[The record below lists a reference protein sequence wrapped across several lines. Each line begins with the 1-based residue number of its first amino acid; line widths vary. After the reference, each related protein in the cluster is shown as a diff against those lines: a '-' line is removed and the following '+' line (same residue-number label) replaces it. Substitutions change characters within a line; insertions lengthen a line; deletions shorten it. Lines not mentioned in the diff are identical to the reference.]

1 MPELLEESERALL
14 SLFAPERLVEASY
27 SVAPAPPEK
36 NP

>member
-14 SLFAPERLVEASY
+14 SLFAPDEASY